1 MQSKKLGGSRNVSG
15 NLKFCSQHENY
26 QVKYWRDRFEY
37 WLPLILSILF
47 FIISTI
53 LAHIYFTSSVTK
65 SIELSEES
73 LNDAINATFWLT
85 SPVTLLIND
94 TVDEKEGRWNF
105 NVTNTHPLKGTGTI
119 YLYRLEINPDKPH
132 MANHTG
138 LRPGESRVFSLTF
151 KSKKENVTFSQSKNR
166 YGGCDFVPPSV
177 ATYFVNDHVSISAK
191 ITCDNCPSQG
201 IIRRLPDFEVVD
213 FTFTLRNNCII
224 NTSIPTYNWTDF
236 KLEDIQK

>member
-1 MQSKKLGGSRNVSG
+1 MAQCKAKKLDGSRCSRNSSS
-15 NLKFCSQHENY
+15 NLKFCSQHKNY
-26 QVKYWRDRFEY
+26 QAKFWKDRFEY

-47 FIISTI
+47 FVISTI
-53 LAHIYFTSSVTK
+53 LAHVYFTSSIKK

-73 LNDAINATFWLT
+73 LNDTFWLT

-94 TVDEKEGRWNF
+94 TLDKKEGRWNF
-105 NVTNTHPLKGTGTI
+105 NVTNTHPLRGTGTI

-138 LRPGESRVFSLTF
+138 LKPGESRVFSLTF
-151 KSKKENVTFSQSKNR
+151 KSNEENVTFKQSKNR

-201 IIRRLPDFEVVD
+201 IIRRLPDFEIVD
-213 FTFTLRNNCII
+213 FTFTLKNNCVV
-224 NTSIPTYNWTDF
+224 NTSISTYNWTDF
-236 KLEDIQK
+236 KLEDI